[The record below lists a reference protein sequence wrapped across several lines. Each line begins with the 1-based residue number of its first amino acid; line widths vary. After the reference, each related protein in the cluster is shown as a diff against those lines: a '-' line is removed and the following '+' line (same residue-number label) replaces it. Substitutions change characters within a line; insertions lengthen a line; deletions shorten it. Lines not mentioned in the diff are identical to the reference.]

1 MSAAW
6 WSNEIKWWKN
16 MPLQRGSSAD
26 IISKNIRQLIKEG
39 YTRPQAVAIALQ
51 YSRK

>member
-1 MSAAW
+1 MGYLIASQRITV
-6 WSNEIKWWKN
+6 ND
-16 MPLQRGSSAD
+16 MPLKRGSSPD

-39 YTRPQAVAIALQ
+39 YTRQQAVAIALQ